1 MRMETGKRIVQS
13 WNAKSPLEQEAAC
26 RRSSNFS
33 MKDSSKKCSW
43 KIQKG
48 QLQELQII
56 RKLKTWT
63 NTQDQHG
70 PTWTTAFQTQIIFKG
85 AMFTIQI
92 KYIQICSFSFESL
105 FTSHGLHAQGHA
117 SRLVPH
123 PLGFTRHTLLLDKF
137 VSISRLWDSGEADP
151 VHVAPKTPRAWRLKA
166 KTMIVY
172 QIWWYDD
179 MMPSWKCKAINQQKQ
194 FDLLSTC
201 SIWWFNLDGSMVVG
215 CCLDTLT
222 SIVRY
227 SVYLWAKLS
236 EIGSSSPNAL
246 QRWLGSWGPH
256 PRSRTTARKCRPRKT
271 HLVSMAWPFVSGHN
285 SHLVGCIGRIQ
296 EHCLRE
302 AEHR

>member
-179 MMPSWKCKAINQQKQ
+179 MM
-194 FDLLSTC
+194 
-201 SIWWFNLDGSMVVG
+201 IWWYD
-215 CCLDTLT
+215 
-222 SIVRY
+222 
-227 SVYLWAKLS
+227 AKLKMQSNQSTKTVWFAFHMLDMMVQSRRKYGCGLLFGYSDIYCPILCVPLSQAVRNRIQLS
-236 EIGSSSPNAL
+236 ECAAKMTWLVRSSSS
-246 QRWLGSWGPH
+246 Q
-256 PRSRTTARKCRPRKT
+256 
-271 HLVSMAWPFVSGHN
+271 
-285 SHLVGCIGRIQ
+285 
-296 EHCLRE
+296 
-302 AEHR
+302 